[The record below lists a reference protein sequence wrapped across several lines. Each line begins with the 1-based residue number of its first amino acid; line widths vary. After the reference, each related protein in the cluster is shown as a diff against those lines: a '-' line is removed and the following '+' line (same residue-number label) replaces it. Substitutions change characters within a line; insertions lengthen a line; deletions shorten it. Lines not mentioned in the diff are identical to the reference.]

1 VTYAAEPYAQFV
13 DDLLMSL
20 TGGVTR
26 ERFTFLPEA
35 EPYRLS
41 PQGTLVPSSLTVF
54 GLVDGHYARFQAGR
68 DFVLTNDFAVEW
80 RAQGDGT
87 KAPDAIWPDDAS
99 AFFANYDTVGVAA
112 AVPLLNDR
120 NPGSVT
126 RLLAESFAREF
137 AVLSRQLESVY
148 QAGFLSTAGG
158 RDLDQVVQLV
168 GVTRRTRSFASG
180 SVIFS
185 CNAPATGDIAINAGT
200 RLSTAQPP
208 LVVFETTE
216 DHTLRRGDLS
226 VDVPIRATVSGPA
239 GIVPARAIAVIHR
252 PILGV
257 AAVSNAQ
264 GTTLAGEDES
274 DEGLRAR
281 ASRALEG
288 AGRATPGA
296 LLAALGAL
304 PAMREKFVRIEEDHQ
319 TRPGVVI
326 VNVAAEMTAAGAA
339 RAVQQLEETR
349 PAGVRVLHN
358 IDAPPAVIA
367 SVPPNVREDPL
378 AGPPSAT
385 VVEGLYQLVRVRA
398 LLLPSSPSLSGAERA
413 ALQAKGREAIKQ
425 LVADAGIG
433 ETLVYNRLVS
443 TLMALDGVLD
453 VAVELYAKPAVGA
466 TIGARRQNLSP
477 PKTLRPKLSDE
488 DLTVEIA
495 SEIVAFDVTVTIHL
509 SDFAKA
515 TGDPADNLAD
525 ARAEVAGL
533 LQDRI
538 GAVTA
543 PIIPSALL
551 AQLAPTV
558 TYTVTTLSYTVQY
571 LEAGLQVNE
580 ADPAITLGEL
590 ERPWVRTLQTTVGSG

>member
-1 VTYAAEPYAQFV
+1 MTYAAEPYAQFV